1 MAYMIISHPDPS
13 PCVVCRVDYAN
24 LQFEMTHAP
33 VGTSYGLLSQC
44 PPLCRTR
51 RKLQHGVETLPE
63 SQSQGSKHRVQISAA
78 TQWRL
83 NCHQVCHRGH
93 CYSPARV
100 EKKQKHWKKN
110 NPRLRDNN
118 CRYTLSGDANQN
130 HSPTFGKLPEKKH
143 PDIFQKKK
151 KHPPDSLRT
160 FCSWILVEFFET
172 HACCKVCFVWVHNQA
187 PHALVTRSLQ
197 YGINAS
203 NLPEVWQKK
212 PWENSQPGPLWKG
225 ALTWAVACN
234 WVGGWQMKLWAPWKV
249 LQVVVPVLVKNS
261 K

>member
-151 KHPPDSLRT
+151 KNIPQIHWELSVPEFWWNFSKHTPAVRSASSGCITRHPMLWSPVPSSTGSMLPTSRRFDRKNHGKTPSLD
-160 FCSWILVEFFET
+160 L
-172 HACCKVCFVWVHNQA
+172 
-187 PHALVTRSLQ
+187 
-197 YGINAS
+197 YGR
-203 NLPEVWQKK
+203 
-212 PWENSQPGPLWKG
+212 
-225 ALTWAVACN
+225 
-234 WVGGWQMKLWAPWKV
+234 
-249 LQVVVPVLVKNS
+249 VP
-261 K
+261 